1 MLLTHLAKKFIAYMK
16 LKVHFHA
23 HKGQHLELILH
34 QINSVHTILLI
45 SLTST
50 FISSFHLQ
58 CLSLSSNLFSSD
70 FSTKTLELFFKFPIQ
85 VTSSYHI
92 ILLDFI
98 SIQIY
103 GKQYKFRRFPTLL
116 QASFFFWHYNPWWT
130 LASSK
135 IVLHILRSCD
145 LYLQSLTPICFRS
158 SSTDSSHLNL
168 GFPTHRVPS
177 GLSIVSFLHGSSSWI
192 LKMCI
197 SHLNLPIFITLSMS
211 CSL

>member
-1 MLLTHLAKKFIAYMK
+1 MYTLLFNLLQWTHSPDSKGIHSHHTVKAICWPIAKIYGNGFLLEKMLLTHLAKKFIAYMK

-85 VTSSYHI
+85 VTSSYHT

-116 QASFFFWHYNPWWT
+116 QASFFFWHYNPW
-130 LASSK
+130 
-135 IVLHILRSCD
+135 
-145 LYLQSLTPICFRS
+145 
-158 SSTDSSHLNL
+158 
-168 GFPTHRVPS
+168 
-177 GLSIVSFLHGSSSWI
+177 
-192 LKMCI
+192 
-197 SHLNLPIFITLSMS
+197 
-211 CSL
+211 